1 MVVRIHLSLSGENMN
16 ISDIMRVAEKVAQKS
31 TCRYKVSCV
40 LVDDN
45 GEVVATGYNHHSAGG
60 RKMGKPTVHAEMDA
74 LSKVR
79 KPSNNLTAF
88 IFRKNGRIITPC
100 PCCQALLEAYG
111 IKTVWHTAGQIGGEI
126 ICEKKSV

>member
-1 MVVRIHLSLSGENMN
+1 MK
-16 ISDIMRVAEKVAQKS
+16 ISEIMQIAERVARKS

-45 GEVVATGYNHHSAGG
+45 GEVVATGYNHHSSSG

-79 KPSNNLTAF
+79 KPSTNLTAF

-100 PCCQALLEAYG
+100 ESCKALLEAYG
-111 IKTVWHTAGQIGGEI
+111 IKAVWHTAGNDGGEI